1 MSDDPAGHS
10 PLTHLVHAGRRRE
23 WRGKLVNVGV
33 ERTSTILFD
42 DLADLRAAYPP
53 RDGRYSYGRNGTA
66 SQWALAEALTALEPG
81 AAGTL
86 LFPSGAA
93 ACAMALTACLG
104 PGDELLMVDS
114 VYGPTR
120 HFCEGELKRLGVTTT
135 YYAPG
140 LTPAELGARVTP
152 QTRAL
157 FLESPGSLTFEVQ
170 DVPGLAAAAKALGLV
185 TLLDNSWAT
194 SLFFP
199 AIGHGIDLAITACT
213 KYVGGHSDVMLGSV
227 TASPALFPRLDKIVR
242 QWGVAVSPDDAW
254 LALRGLRT
262 LDVRLRRHEQNALAV
277 ARWLTDQPRVARV
290 LHPALPSCP
299 GHEYFTAYRGSTG
312 LFSIVLD
319 GTRAERDTIIEALTL
334 FGLGYSWGGFES
346 LACPVELKGLRSA
359 GEVALSGPAIRL
371 HIGLEDP
378 ADLVADLGQALAK
391 I

>member
-1 MSDDPAGHS
+1 MSDDPDHNERTR
-10 PLTHLVHAGRRRE
+10 LIHAGRRRE
-23 WRGKLVNVGV
+23 WRGKLVNVPV

-42 DLADLRAAYPP
+42 DLKDLRSSYPP
-53 RDGRYSYGRNGTA
+53 KDGRYSYGRNGTA

-93 ACAMALTACLG
+93 ACAMALTSVLQ

-120 HFCEGELKRLGVTTT
+120 HFCDGELKRLGVTTH

-140 LTPAELGARVTP
+140 ISPDDLTALIGPR
-152 QTRAL
+152 TRAL
-157 FLESPGSLTFEVQ
+157 FLESPGSLTFELQ
-170 DVPGLAAAAKALGLV
+170 DVPGLAAAARERGLV

-199 AIGHGIDLAITACT
+199 AIASGIDLSITACT
-213 KYVGGHSDVMLGSV
+213 KYIGGHSDVMLGAV
-227 TASPALFPRLDKIVR
+227 TATAGALPALDRVVR

-262 LDVRLRRHEQNALAV
+262 LDVRLRRHESNGLQI
-277 ARWLTDQPRVARV
+277 ARWLSDHPRVAKV

-299 GHEYFTAYRGSTG
+299 GHEHFHHYRGASG

-319 GTRAERDTIIEALTL
+319 ATTAERDAVIEALTL
-334 FGLGYSWGGFES
+334 FGIGYSWGGFES
-346 LACPVELKGLRSA
+346 LACPVQLHGLRSV
-359 GEVALSGPAIRL
+359 GGTLEGPAIRL

-378 ADLVADLGQALAK
+378 ADLIADLNQAFGRV
-391 I
+391 

>member
-1 MSDDPAGHS
+1 MSDDNHADPTR
-10 PLTHLVHAGRRRE
+10 LIHAGRRRE
-23 WRGKLVNVGV
+23 WRGKLVNVPV
-33 ERTSTILFD
+33 ERTSTVLFD
-42 DLADLRAAYPP
+42 DLADLRASYPP

-120 HFCEGELKRLGVTTT
+120 HFCEGELKRLGVRTT
-135 YYAPG
+135 YYAPS
-140 LTPAELGARVTP
+140 LTPAELKTLVTP
-152 QTRAL
+152 ATRAL

-170 DVPGLAAAAKALGLV
+170 DVPGLAAAAHDLGLI

-199 AIGHGIDLAITACT
+199 AVANHIDLAITACT
-213 KYVGGHSDVMLGSV
+213 KYIGGHSDVMLGAV
-227 TASPALFPRLDKIVR
+227 TASPALFPRLDRIVR

-262 LDVRLRRHEQNALAV
+262 LDVRLRRHEANALTV
-277 ARWLTDQPRVARV
+277 ARWLNGQPRVTRV

-299 GHEYFTAYRGSTG
+299 GHEHFGHYRGSSG

-319 GTRAERDTIIEALTL
+319 GTRAERDRVIEALSL
-334 FGLGYSWGGFES
+334 FGIGFSWGGFES

-359 GEVALSGPAIRL
+359 GEAALAGPAIRL
-371 HIGLEDP
+371 HIGLEEP
-378 ADLVADLGQALAK
+378 ADLIADLAQAFAR

>member
-1 MSDDPAGHS
+1 MSDDPDLNQRTRLIHS
-10 PLTHLVHAGRRRE
+10 GRRRE
-23 WRGKLVNVGV
+23 WRGKLVNVPV

-42 DLADLRAAYPP
+42 DLQDLRSSYPP
-53 RDGRYSYGRNGTA
+53 RDGRYNYGRNGTA

-93 ACAMALTACLG
+93 ACAMALTSCLQ

-120 HFCEGELKRLGVTTT
+120 HFCDGELKRLGITTLH
-135 YYAPG
+135 YAPG
-140 LTPAELGARVTP
+140 ISPDELTALITP
-152 QTRAL
+152 RTRAL
-157 FLESPGSLTFEVQ
+157 FLESPGSLTFELQ
-170 DVPGLAAAAKALGLV
+170 DVPGLAAAAHERGLV

-199 AIGHGIDLAITACT
+199 AIPNGIDLAITACT
-213 KYVGGHSDVMLGSV
+213 KYIGGHSDVMLGAV
-227 TASPALFPRLDKIVR
+227 TAAPDHLPALDKVVR

-262 LDVRLRRHEQNALAV
+262 LDVRLRRHESNGLEV
-277 ARWLTDQPRVARV
+277 ARWLAEQPRVTRV

-299 GHEYFTAYRGSTG
+299 GHEHFRHYRGASG

-319 GTRAERDTIIEALTL
+319 ATRGERDALVEALTL
-334 FGLGYSWGGFES
+334 FGLGYSWGGYES
-346 LACPVELKGLRSA
+346 LACPVELRGLRSV
-359 GEVALSGPAIRL
+359 GEALTGPAIRL

-378 ADLVADLGQALAK
+378 ADLIADLDQALNAAVP
-391 I
+391 